1 MERQIYG
8 EKDHLENSIEIR
20 PTSLDLAPLIRSPPP
35 PPQSHQSYCVS

>member
-8 EKDHLENSIEIR
+8 EKDHLKNSIEI
-20 PTSLDLAPLIRSPPP
+20 TSLDLAPLIRSPLP